1 MDTVFQFTPLREGR
15 RVDTAHKS
23 SYNISIHAPPRGA
36 TGINKPDARVHR
48 FQFTPLREGRRGAF
62 CGIGTQSRFQFTPL
76 REGRRMGNCVS
87 RGDAGKFQFTPLREG
102 RRPRR
107 DAPLKPQISIHAPPR
122 GATRIRQQHA
132 ALSGAFQFT
141 PLREGRPFFL
151 YLVSRVPLISI
162 HAPPRGAT
170 TSARVH
176 ADFRR
181 ISIHAPPR
189 GATLT
194 Q

>member
-36 TGINKPDARVHR
+36 TGINKPDARVH
-48 FQFTPLREGRRGAF
+48 
-62 CGIGTQSRFQFTPL
+62 RFQFTPL

-151 YLVSRVPLISI
+151 YLVSRVLLISI